1 MANQTSCLIGSDR
14 QPDPGPDSNLCA
26 VTRERAGHGAPD
38 PEQRTGPRVN
48 RFQWINRLREVLLPP
63 HLVAVV
69 FSANAIQLS
78 AFRASLVS
86 ES

>member
-1 MANQTSCLIGSDR
+1 MANRTSRLTGSDH
-14 QPDPGPDSNLCA
+14 QMDLGPDSNCCA
-26 VTRERAGHGAPD
+26 VTREWAGHGAPD
-38 PEQRTGPRVN
+38 PKRRTGPRAN
-48 RFQWINRLREVLLPP
+48 QFHWINRLGEALLPL

-78 AFRASLVS
+78 AFQASLVS